1 MGVNQDLT
9 QAERRAARRRHINM
23 AAVLKGTDGGEHR
36 GTLRNISETG
46 CLFRCDGTARLTP
59 GRHYSLRI
67 EGIEMQVVCAA
78 WLEDSHAGL
87 ELAEPLHA
95 AVVDELVRASL
106 LALAANARADREG
119 GRERL
124 DDLPPLSRGRRGTL
138 L

>member
-1 MGVNQDLT
+1 MGINEDLT

-23 AAVLKGTDGGEHR
+23 AAILKGTDGGEHH

-46 CLFRCDGTARLTP
+46 CLFRCDGAARLTP

-78 WLEDSHAGL
+78 WSEDGHAGL

-95 AVVDELVRASL
+95 AVVDKLVRASL
-106 LALAANARADREG
+106 LALAANARADRKGE
-119 GRERL
+119 RERL
-124 DDLPPLSRGRRGTL
+124 ADLPPLSHGRRGTL